1 MEIQPDKRVAV
12 VVVPWLTIGTLKRE
26 IEEQQGI
33 SIDQQHLY
41 LKYAAKTKESELEDH
56 LTLEHYKIGT
66 DSSLIVVQCP
76 CGYIR
81 LNLTTLSGCKKVI
94 EARDTDTMGA
104 IKSIIRQSEAL
115 ERDIPMEQ
123 LHIRCRGSNFDD
135 ACLLADCCIQHDER
149 ISTAVYARGRIQ
161 VHVAEWPWPA
171 GAEIKI
177 LDMDSSDSIGSL
189 KSSIREI
196 RGYKPTSHLIDIFKS
211 GAKLRD
217 NETLFG
223 ANIESGAT
231 LELRVYEMLS
241 RMQLFVKTLTGT
253 TITVESSSL
262 DTIDGIKAK
271 IADRT
276 QISVE
281 DQRLLFAGRQLEDGR
296 SVADYR
302 MSKESTLHL
311 GLRWRGGMHHESSTG
326 TTGKAPDGL
335 DEHNDSDG
343 DAKHGQE
350 DDDIVD
356 DEVDEE
362 EDEVCE
368 WLN

>member
-1 MEIQPDKRVAV
+1 MVAV

-26 IEEQQGI
+26 IMEQQGI
-33 SIDQQHLY
+33 PIDQQHLY
-41 LKYAAKTKESELEDH
+41 LNCAAKTKESELEDH

-66 DSSLIVVQCP
+66 DSSLTLVQCP
-76 CGYIR
+76 RGYIR
-81 LNLTTLSGCKKVI
+81 LNLTTLSGCKRII

-135 ACLLADCCIQHDER
+135 ACLLADCCIRHDEE

-161 VHVAEWPWPA
+161 VHVAEWPA

-177 LDMDSSDSIGSL
+177 FDMDSSDNIGSL
-189 KSSIREI
+189 KSSIREM
-196 RGYKPTSHLIDIFKS
+196 RGYKPASHLIDIFKS
-211 GAKLRD
+211 RAELRD
-217 NETLFG
+217 NETFFG

-231 LELRVYEMLS
+231 LHLRVYEMLS

-253 TITVESSSL
+253 TITVESSSF
-262 DTIDGIKAK
+262 DTIDGIKSK
-271 IADRT
+271 IVDRT

-281 DQRLLFAGRQLEDGR
+281 DQRLIFAGRQLEDGR

-311 GLRWRGGMHHESSTG
+311 VLRWRGAMHHKSSTG

-335 DEHNDSDG
+335 DERNDSDG
-343 DAKHGQE
+343 VAKHGQE
-350 DDDIVD
+350 DDDDVD